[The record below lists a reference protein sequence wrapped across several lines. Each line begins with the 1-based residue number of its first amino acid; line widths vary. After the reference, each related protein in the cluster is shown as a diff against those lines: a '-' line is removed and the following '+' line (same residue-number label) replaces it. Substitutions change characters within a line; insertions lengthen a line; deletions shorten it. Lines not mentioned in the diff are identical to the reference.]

1 MAKNL
6 VVVESPAKARTVGR
20 FLGDSYQVIASMGH
34 VRDLPS
40 SVMGVDVEDDFA
52 PAYEVV
58 DNKKKVMTELRSASK
73 DAENIY
79 QATDPDREGEAIS
92 WHLVEAAGWKRKH
105 PQRVVFHEIT
115 QAAIQEAFQHPRDI
129 DMKLVNAQ
137 QARRILDR
145 LVGYEL
151 SPLLWKKV
159 SGGRKMG
166 LSAGRVQSI
175 ALRLVVEREQ
185 EIEAFKAQEYWSI
198 EALLQ
203 PHRPPKGG
211 KAVQYT
217 AKLVGFAGDKKG
229 LDLPDQQTSEQVL
242 AALKDAAYVVAGVE
256 KREVRA
262 RPAAPFTTSTLQQEA
277 WRKLRFPARKTM
289 QIAQQLYEGLPL
301 GPEDAV
307 GLITYMRTD
316 STTVSSQAL
325 QETIAYVRQKFGAE
339 YAPKSPRVYT
349 RKAKNAQEAHEA
361 IRPTSVAREPDAI
374 RRHLNTDQ
382 FRLYDLVW
390 KRMVASQMAD
400 AISDSTRVDIN
411 AKGPNTGAKA
421 CLFRATGSVL
431 KFPGFR
437 TLYLEDRDDSSD
449 DDDQQR
455 ALPTLETGDP
465 QDCMGITPEQHF
477 TQPPPRYND
486 ATLVRALEEQ
496 GIGRPSTY
504 APILSIIQDR
514 QYVTKE
520 QGRFQ
525 PTELGKVV
533 ARQLISYFP
542 SVIDVGFTATMEE
555 DLDEIAQGDKEW
567 VPVLR
572 EFYGPFQ
579 KALSEAAEAMPRVK
593 VEEPSNE
600 TCELCGKPMVIKTSR
615 FGRFL
620 ACSGFPECRGKKSLQ
635 KKTTGVTCPECKE
648 GVLMERKGRGR
659 TFYGCSRYPNC
670 KYALNQRPL
679 PTPCPECGG
688 LMVASGREN
697 ARCTACG
704 IRQPLAEPA
713 TEAQAESD
721 AATSDAEV

>member
-20 FLGDSYQVIASMGH
+20 FLGQNYQVVASMGH
-34 VRDLPS
+34 VRDLPGGEL
-40 SVMGVDVEDDFA
+40 GVEVDDSFT
-52 PAYEVV
+52 PSYSIL
-58 DNKKKVMTELRSASK
+58 DNKKKVVQELRSASK
-73 DAENIY
+73 DAEVIY
-79 QATDPDREGEAIS
+79 LATDPDREGEAIS
-92 WHLVEAAGWKRKH
+92 WHLVEAAGWKRRAPK
-105 PQRVVFHEIT
+105 RVVFHEIT
-115 QAAIQEAFQHPRDI
+115 QGAVKEAFDHPRDI

-145 LVGYEL
+145 LVGYQL

-166 LSAGRVQSI
+166 LSAGRVQSV
-175 ALRLVVEREQ
+175 ALRLVVEREE
-185 EIEAFKAQEYWSI
+185 EIDAFKSQEYWTI

-203 PHRPPKGG
+203 PQQPRDPG
-211 KAVQYT
+211 KPAPYT
-217 AKLVGFAGDKKG
+217 AKLAGIVGDKSG
-229 LDLPDQQTSEQVL
+229 LELPDQQSSEQAL
-242 AALKDAAYVVAGVE
+242 AALKDAVYVVASVE
-256 KREVRA
+256 KREVRGH
-262 RPAAPFTTSTLQQEA
+262 PAAPFTTSTLQQEA

-301 GPEDAV
+301 GPDESV

-316 STTVSSQAL
+316 STTVSPVAL
-325 QETIAYVRQKFGAE
+325 QETLAFIRRKYGAA
-339 YAPKSPRVYT
+339 YAPRSPRIYT

-361 IRPTSVAREPDAI
+361 VRPTSVAREPETI
-374 RRHLNTDQ
+374 RRHLNGDQ
-382 FRLYDLVW
+382 FRLYDLIW
-390 KRMVASQMAD
+390 KRMVASQMTD
-400 AISDSTRVDIN
+400 AVSDSTRVEIH
-411 AKGPNTGAKA
+411 AQGPNSRGNAY
-421 CLFRATGSVL
+421 LFRASGSVL

-437 TLYLEDRDDSSD
+437 TLYLEDRDDTSE
-449 DDDQQR
+449 DDDQQK
-455 ALPTLETGDP
+455 ALPTLEKEDG
-465 QDCMGITPEQHF
+465 QDCLGLTPEQHF

-520 QGRFQ
+520 QGRFK

-542 SVIDVGFTATMEE
+542 TVIDVGFTAAMEE
-555 DLDEIAQGDKEW
+555 ELDEIAQGDKEW
-567 VPVLR
+567 VPVLK

-579 KALSEAAEAMPRVK
+579 TALAEANEAMPRVK
-593 VEEPSNE
+593 VEEPTDE
-600 TCELCGKPMVIKTSR
+600 VCDLCGKPMLVKTSR

-635 KKTTGVTCPECKE
+635 RKTGITCPQCKE
-648 GVLMERKGRGR
+648 GVLVERKGRGR

-670 KYALNQRPL
+670 TFALNQRPL
-679 PTPCPECGG
+679 PDPCPECGN
-688 LMVASGREN
+688 LMVASGRN
-697 ARCTACG
+697 SARCTSCG
-704 IRQPLAEPA
+704 IRQPLAEQ
-713 TEAQAESD
+713 TEEEPEER
-721 AATSDAEV
+721 AAANI

>member
-6 VVVESPAKARTVGR
+6 VIVESPAKARTIGR
-20 FLGDSYQVIASMGH
+20 FLGQNYEVIASMGH
-34 VRDLPS
+34 VRDLPG

-52 PAYEVV
+52 PSYEVAEG
-58 DNKKKVMTELRSASK
+58 KKKVLTEMRSASK
-73 DAENIY
+73 DAEHIY
-79 QATDPDREGEAIS
+79 LATDPDREGEAIS

-115 QAAIQEAFQHPRDI
+115 QDAIQEAFLHPRDI

-151 SPLLWKKV
+151 SPLLWKKI

-175 ALRLVVEREQ
+175 ALRLIVEREA
-185 EIEAFKAQEYWSI
+185 EIDAFKAQEYWTI

-203 PHRPPKGG
+203 QQKPLNNEKQT
-211 KAVQYT
+211 KYT
-217 AKLVGFAGDKKG
+217 AKLAGLVGDKKG
-229 LDLPDQQTSEQVL
+229 LELPDQQSSETTL
-242 AALKDAAYVVAGVE
+242 RALDKAAYTIASVE
-256 KREVRA
+256 KREVHA
-262 RPAAPFTTSTLQQEA
+262 RPAAPFTTSTMQQEA

-289 QIAQQLYEGLPL
+289 QIAQQLYEGLSV
-301 GPEDAV
+301 GDESV

-316 STTVSSQAL
+316 STTVSAQAL
-325 QETIAYVRQKFGAE
+325 TETLAYVRKKYGAA
-339 YAPKSPRVYT
+339 YTPKSPRQYT

-361 IRPTSVAREPDAI
+361 IRPTAVAREPDAI
-374 RRHLNTDQ
+374 RRHLNSDQ
-382 FRLYDLVW
+382 FRLYELVW
-390 KRMVASQMAD
+390 KRMVASQMND
-400 AISDSTRVDIN
+400 AVMDSTRVEIH
-411 AKGPNTGAKA
+411 AQGPNTQGKA
-421 CLFRATGSVL
+421 YLFRASGSVL

-437 TLYLEDRDDSSD
+437 TLYLEDRDDSPAD
-449 DDDQQR
+449 EDQEGV
-455 ALPTLETGDP
+455 LPTLEKGDP
-465 QDCMGITPEQHF
+465 QDCMGLTPEQHF

-486 ATLVRALEEQ
+486 ATLVRDLEEQ

-514 QYVTKE
+514 QYVSKE
-520 QGRFQ
+520 QGRFK

-533 ARQLISYFP
+533 AHQLISYFP
-542 SVIDVGFTATMEE
+542 SVIDVGFTASMEE

-572 EFYGPFQ
+572 EFYAPFQ
-579 KALSEAAEAMPRVK
+579 KALGEATEAMPRVK
-593 VEEPSNE
+593 VEEPSTE
-600 TCELCGKPMVIKTSR
+600 VCELCGKPMVIKTSR

-635 KKTTGVTCPECKE
+635 KKTTGVACPQCKE

-659 TFYGCSRYPNC
+659 TFYGCSKYPTC
-670 KYALNQRPL
+670 TYALNQRPL
-679 PTPCPECGG
+679 PAPCPECGN
-688 LMVASGREN
+688 LMVASGRDS
-697 ARCTACG
+697 AKCTACG
-704 IRQPLAEPA
+704 ILQPLAEP
-713 TEAQAESD
+713 TPDAQAEGD
-721 AATSDAEV
+721 AATVDAEV